1 MNATSSAVFFSCVL
15 MAEADGSQ
23 WGWLGGISGG
33 VLGAVLGIGGGVLGT
48 YCSIRNT
55 RTAAERRF
63 MIRYSMVI
71 WLAVLSLVLL
81 PVALSQFGLIPVW
94 LQWALFALFFVL
106 LVPSIVWANRH
117 QAVLRGPGGQGASPQ
132 A

>member
-1 MNATSSAVFFSCVL
+1 MNDLFFTGL
-15 MAEADGSQ
+15 MAQGDASQ
-23 WGWLGGISGG
+23 WDWLGGMAGG
-33 VLGAVLGIGGGVLGT
+33 ILGATLGLGGGAFGT

-55 RTAAERRF
+55 RTPAERRF
-63 MIRYSMVI
+63 MIRYSVVI
-71 WLAVLSLVLL
+71 WLTVLSLVLL

-94 LQWALFALFFVL
+94 LQWALFGLFFVL

-117 QAVLRGPGGQGASPQ
+117 QAVLRGSGGQGASPQ

>member
-1 MNATSSAVFFSCVL
+1 MNDLFFNCL
-15 MAEADGSQ
+15 MAQGDTRH
-23 WGWLGGISGG
+23 WDWLGGMAGG
-33 VLGAVLGIGGGVLGT
+33 ILGATLRLGGGAFGT

-63 MIRYSMVI
+63 MIRYSVVI
-71 WLAVLSLVLL
+71 WLTVLSLVLL

-94 LQWALFALFFVL
+94 LQWALFGLFFVL